1 MFLTLDGFSLVPA
14 NSCVLC
20 HSYLTSVHT
29 KVDLQ
34 IVKMADNG
42 TNLLCLEVCKDYDY
56 DVVCWPETA
65 NGTISNQPC
74 PDTPFTDPT
83 QLFERLCQPD
93 GQWED
98 VFMHSCIKGEFS
110 RVTIPPSSTEQHD
123 FLLLIV
129 AIGRIIRLTGSLISW
144 LSLLLALVIF
154 ASFRSLKCNRTKIH
168 VHLFTALLIRLTI
181 DVVFDINNILKYK
194 AGNDFRAADN
204 ILGLCE
210 ALHIVSTYSTL
221 CAFAWMFVEGLYLN
235 TLISSAVFGRPNFI
249 RYYIIA
255 WVLPIPFVLAWSIAM
270 FATYSRCWPLH
281 TDSPYYLAL
290 IEIPRDII
298 FILNSVFLLHI
309 IYVLVTKLKNNNS
322 GETQVIRKAVK
333 ALFVLLPLLG
343 ISHLLWRLPHPQA
356 TSPPTVIVIYHVGIS
371 FFYSFQGFAVALL
384 FCFLNKEVRVLIKRK
399 WRIWVNFMDTPMRR
413 TSMITSTSDVRINL
427 VMMNGKFNE

>member
-1 MFLTLDGFSLVPA
+1 MTMTMTMTMTDDDDDDDDDDEDDDGDDDDDDDDDDI
-14 NSCVLC
+14 
-20 HSYLTSVHT
+20 TTTMTMMTTT
-29 KVDLQ
+29 KMTMAMAIAMTMTMATTMTITMIMAMMTMTMTMMTKHLQ
-34 IVKMADNG
+34 RS
-42 TNLLCLEVCKDYDY
+42 LCLFYYFFHQVFEV
-56 DVVCWPETA
+56 
-65 NGTISNQPC
+65 
-74 PDTPFTDPT
+74 
-83 QLFERLCQPD
+83 QPD
-93 GQWED
+93 ED
-98 VFMHSCIKGEFS
+98 PRAFIHSVVDSAHHRC
-110 RVTIPPSSTEQHD
+110 RVI
-123 FLLLIV
+123 
-129 AIGRIIRLTGSLISW
+129 
-144 LSLLLALVIF
+144 
-154 ASFRSLKCNRTKIH
+154 LK
-168 VHLFTALLIRLTI
+168 
-181 DVVFDINNILKYK
+181 ILKYK

-333 ALFVLLPLLG
+333 ALFVLCLFWASAIFFGVFLIRKQPAHQQSLLSNVG
-343 ISHLLWRLPHPQA
+343 SFSIRSKDCVSSLL
-356 TSPPTVIVIYHVGIS
+356 
-371 FFYSFQGFAVALL
+371 
-384 FCFLNKEVRVLIKRK
+384 FLNKEVRVLIKRK